1 MSDVRQSSTR
11 QVWALAFPIIL
22 SNVTVP
28 LLGAVDTAVMG
39 HLDSPVYL
47 GAVAIGSLVFNYLYW
62 GFGFLRMGTTGLTA
76 QALGADNADE
86 VRATLGRA
94 VITAVGLGL
103 LILTVQSP
111 VIWLMYTAFEA
122 SAAVEDFSATYIA
135 IRIWSAPA
143 ALVNYALLGWFI
155 GLGRMRLVLL
165 VQVAMNGLNIILDL
179 VFVLGLGMTVDG
191 VALATVIA
199 EIFGMILSLAL
210 AIGVVR
216 AVGGRWDLNRLRA
229 VAAFRRLAAINGNL
243 FLRTLFLISAFGWF
257 TAYGARFGDV
267 TLAANA
273 VLLTFL
279 TIASYALDGFAHAAE
294 TLVGQSVG
302 RRNESDYRSAIIAS
316 TKLAGLVGVLFT
328 LVFVIGGSPLI
339 AALTGIAEVQME
351 ARRYLLWAAAVP
363 IVGVWAYQLDGIYL
377 GATSTRAMR
386 DTMAVSFVVYLG
398 LSLWAMSIWGNHGLW
413 AAFLFFFA
421 VRGVALAVL
430 WPRQWALALAQK
442 ARN

>member
-1 MSDVRQSSTR
+1 MSKSPPSSTR

-76 QALGADNADE
+76 QALGAADQVE
-86 VRATLGRA
+86 VRAILGRA
-94 VITAVGLGL
+94 LVTAIALGVL
-103 LILTVQSP
+103 LLAIQGPAT
-111 VIWLMYTAFEA
+111 WLMRTAFDA
-122 SAAVEDFSATYIA
+122 SAVVEDFCATYIS

-165 VQVAMNGLNIILDL
+165 VQVVMNGLNIILDL
-179 VFVLGLGMTVDG
+179 VFVIGLGMTVDG
-191 VALATVIA
+191 VALATAISEVV
-199 EIFGMILSLAL
+199 GMVLSLVLAL
-210 AIGVVR
+210 GVVR
-216 AVGGRWDLNRLRA
+216 DVGGHWDLPRIRA
-229 VAAFRRLAAINGNL
+229 FAPLRRLVAINGNL

-257 TAYGARFGDV
+257 TAQGARFGDV

-279 TIASYALDGFAHAAE
+279 TVASYALDGFAHASE
-294 TLVGQSVG
+294 TLVGQSIG
-302 RRNESDYRSAIIAS
+302 RRNESDYRSAIVAS

-328 LVFVIGGSPLI
+328 FTFAIGGALLI
-339 AALTGIAEVQME
+339 AALTSLTEVQAE
-351 ARRYLLWAAAVP
+351 AGRYLFWAAAIP

-377 GATSTRAMR
+377 GATSTHAMR
-386 DTMAVSFVVYLG
+386 DTMALSLAVYLG
-398 LSLWAMSIWGNHGLW
+398 LSLWTMSLWGNHGLW
-413 AAFLFFFA
+413 AAFLLFFA
-421 VRGVALAVL
+421 IRGVALAAL
-430 WPRQWALALAQK
+430 WPQQWTLALAQQD
-442 ARN
+442 RT

>member
-1 MSDVRQSSTR
+1 MSETRHSSTR
-11 QVWALAFPIIL
+11 RVWALAFPIIL

-39 HLDSPVYL
+39 HLNSPVYL

-103 LILTVQSP
+103 LLLAVQSP
-111 VIWLMYTAFEA
+111 VIWLMYNAFEA
-122 SAAVEDFSATYIA
+122 STAVEDFSATYIA

-165 VQVAMNGLNIILDL
+165 VQVAMNGLNIILNL
-179 VFVLGLGMTVDG
+179 VFVLGLGLTVDG
-191 VALATVIA
+191 VALATVIS
-199 EIFGMILSLAL
+199 EIFGMVLSIAL
-210 AIGVVR
+210 AVGVVR
-216 AVGGRWDLNRLRA
+216 AIGGHWDLSRVRA

-257 TAYGARFGDV
+257 TAHGARFGDV

-302 RRNESDYRSAIIAS
+302 RRNESDYRSAIFAS

-328 LVFVIGGSPLI
+328 LVFVIGGSLLI
-339 AALTGIAEVQME
+339 AALTGLADVQVE
-351 ARRYLLWAAAVP
+351 AGRYLLWAAAVP

-386 DTMAVSFVVYLG
+386 DTMVVSFIVYLG
-398 LSLWAMSIWGNHGLW
+398 LSLWAMSMWGNHGLW

-421 VRGVALAVL
+421 IRGIALAAL
-430 WPRQWALALAQK
+430 WPRQWTLALAQK
-442 ARN
+442 EPN

>member
-1 MSDVRQSSTR
+1 MTRIVHPKTR
-11 QVWALAFPIIL
+11 QVWTLAFPIIL

-76 QALGADNADE
+76 QAFGAGDVDE
-86 VRATLGRA
+86 VRATLVRA
-94 VITAVGLGL
+94 VGTAIVLGL
-103 LILTVQSP
+103 LLWLVRSP
-111 VIWLMYTAFEA
+111 VAALMYSAFEA
-122 SAAVEDFSATYIA
+122 SETVEDGAATYIA

-143 ALVNYALLGWFI
+143 ALINYALLGWFI
-155 GLGRMRLVLL
+155 GLGRMRIVLYI
-165 VQVAMNGLNIILDL
+165 QVFMNGLNIVLDL

-191 VALATVIA
+191 VALATAISEVA
-199 EIFGMILSLAL
+199 GMIAGVAFAGRLMADIGGVWSL
-210 AIGVVR
+210 G
-216 AVGGRWDLNRLRA
+216 RLRQA
-229 VAAFRRLAAINGNL
+229 GPFRRLAKVNGNL

-257 TAYGARFGDV
+257 TAQGARFGDT

-302 RRNESDYRSAIIAS
+302 KRDEKEYRSVIVAS
-316 TKLAGLVGVLFT
+316 TQMAGTVGVVFT
-328 LVFVIGGSPLI
+328 AVFVAGGGLLV
-339 AALTGIAEVQME
+339 AALTGLPDVRA
-351 ARRYLLWAAAVP
+351 AADTYLYWAAAVP

-377 GATSTRAMR
+377 GATSTGAMR
-386 DTMAVSFVVYLG
+386 DTMALSFVIYLG
-398 LSLWAMSIWGNHGLW
+398 LSVWAMNGWGNHGLW
-413 AAFLFFFA
+413 ASFLVFFA
-421 VRGVALAVL
+421 LRGLLLGVL
-430 WPRQWALALAQK
+430 WPRQWRRVLAQ
-442 ARN
+442 R